1 MPLQNRVTP
10 FGEILP
16 LAARGGFMGNRG
28 ILHDR
33 RRRLGAARW
42 RHRHWIICRL
52 EFKDWRREVMT
63 PNRYTELFFLDEATA
78 LAAGHRPCALCR
90 RGAYDAFRAALDD
103 AAGRL
108 GADQLDRRLHQAR
121 IEQGTRDQQRLP
133 AALDDLPPGAMIGLA
148 GQPATAWLVQ
158 KNALR
163 PWSPEGYGAPID
175 RPAGL
180 AVTLLTPLPTVAA
193 LRGGYRPVLHASA
206 SA

>member
-63 PNRYTELFFLDEATA
+63 PNRYTELFFLDEAT
-78 LAAGHRPCALCR
+78 
-90 RGAYDAFRAALDD
+90 ALDD